1 MAPRHV
7 ERVKEVES
15 ELRQRNLRAI
25 RRSAAEKPA
34 QLPDCLLIDT
44 TGELPDWYNIAMI
57 VFIGKS
63 LTAHGG
69 QNPVE
74 AISARKPV
82 IFGPHM
88 ENFAGLANQLIAEG
102 GALCVQNSQEL
113 MEQSRRLLRNSAERE
128 ELATNALRVIQPHRE
143 AAVRTATLIEKISA
157 SRSP

>member
-1 MAPRHV
+1 
-7 ERVKEVES
+7 
-15 ELRQRNLRAI
+15 
-25 RRSAAEKPA
+25 
-34 QLPDCLLIDT
+34 
-44 TGELPDWYNIAMI
+44 MI

>member
-1 MAPRHV
+1 VLAPRHV
-7 ERVKEVES
+7 ERANEIEI
-15 ELRQRNLRAI
+15 ELRKRGLGSIRQSATESRA
-25 RRSAAEKPA
+25 
-34 QLPDCLLIDT
+34 PDCLLIDT

-88 ENFAGLANQLIAEG
+88 ENFADLANQLIAEG

-143 AAVRTATLIEKISA
+143 AAVRT
-157 SRSP
+157 